1 MIAGWVN
8 YYRYVSSKKAFWR
21 LDHTIFLQLRR
32 WAIRRHQDKSLEWVR
47 NRYWHKSGTRQWVY
61 STVCKNKRGEEYTL
75 SLITL
80 ADTPLLRYTKVRAD
94 ARSTFG
100 RLQGKNPFDPQY
112 DEYFAK
118 RRSLHRQTR
127 PLKRSA

>member
-1 MIAGWVN
+1 M
-8 YYRYVSSKKAFWR
+8 
-21 LDHTIFLQLRR
+21 
-32 WAIRRHQDKSLEWVR
+32 EWVR
-47 NRYWHKSGTRQWVY
+47 NKYWHKSGTRQWVY
-61 STVCKNKRGEEYTL
+61 STVRKNKRGEEYTL

-94 ARSTFG
+94 A
-100 RLQGKNPFDPQY
+100 NPFDPQY